1 MTIHKSQGASFDK
14 LRICLG
20 KGNMES
26 TFGLTYVALTRVARF
41 EDLCI
46 DCFSNERLGE
56 VSAGI
61 IRIIERIEKFFEEI
75 RKRTKKDKGTLSLN
89 QIFATLHLKKN

>member
-1 MTIHKSQGASFDK
+1 
-14 LRICLG
+14 
-20 KGNMES
+20 MES

-46 DCFSNERLGE
+46 DSFSNERLGE

-75 RKRTKKDKGTLSLN
+75 RKKTKEKDKGMLSLN
-89 QIFATLHLKKN
+89 NKFTTLKLKKKWT